1 MALKTASGF
10 TTGLAQPKQPQSQGT
25 PYNPQQG
32 SNFGAWAPAPAQSQG
47 TPSNPQ
53 QGQPFGAW
61 APTPGSTA
69 ASGPIPGTTVWRPP
83 MNAAAPQP
91 AAPASGKPQRAPVTQ
106 APAPRPTGISQNEV
120 MQRQFGDFW
129 GQAQQMFPTMSP
141 VQQQEMAQWLKSQQE
156 ANNQRT
162 LDQAREHGMQQWHAD
177 QAAAGQNIKA
187 APAATT
193 APRPTIA
200 SRPAAPPPPAS
211 AGPQAASITGQPEP
225 GKKGTPPR
233 GGPAQSATA
242 GPDLGA
248 WYDKMVSDGRPPAA
262 AGALASQASYYAKNW
277 HMSDNERE
285 MYWQLVQGGTRP
297 SDAVGQA
304 REYYRRRPA

>member
-1 MALKTASGF
+1 LKE
-10 TTGLAQPKQPQSQGT
+10 
-25 PYNPQQG
+25 QQ
-32 SNFGAWAPAPAQSQG
+32 
-47 TPSNPQ
+47 
-53 QGQPFGAW
+53 
-61 APTPGSTA
+61 
-69 ASGPIPGTTVWRPP
+69 
-83 MNAAAPQP
+83 
-91 AAPASGKPQRAPVTQ
+91 
-106 APAPRPTGISQNEV
+106 
-120 MQRQFGDFW
+120 QRQN
-129 GQAQQMFPTMSP
+129 QAMI
-141 VQQQEMAQWLKSQQE
+141 
-156 ANNQRT
+156 
-162 LDQAREHGMQQWHAD
+162 DQARQAGMNQWHAD
-177 QAAAGQNIKA
+177 QAAAGQNIQA
-187 APAATT
+187 APAAAP
-193 APRPTIA
+193 APRPKNVA
-200 SRPAAPPPPAS
+200 SRPATQSPPAS